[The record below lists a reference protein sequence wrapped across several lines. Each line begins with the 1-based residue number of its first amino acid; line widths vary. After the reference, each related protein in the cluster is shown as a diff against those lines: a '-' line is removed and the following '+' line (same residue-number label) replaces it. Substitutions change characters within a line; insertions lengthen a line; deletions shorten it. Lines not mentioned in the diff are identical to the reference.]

1 LGIAV
6 KPNTDYKLRFKTKR
20 TDTDYSNLNWQ
31 DYTTFGDDDKI
42 ALVSG
47 LPGYEPLQLGGPWV
61 GNVIK
66 DDHRARVRIY
76 PAED

>member
-1 LGIAV
+1 
-6 KPNTDYKLRFKTKR
+6 
-20 TDTDYSNLNWQ
+20 LNWQ

-42 ALVSG
+42 ALVSN

-76 PAED
+76 SAED